1 MAKTSPIRITEE
13 VYRLLVRRKLQH
25 LEAGQRLT
33 FSEVIEHALSV
44 TPRGERPSSPSNRQV
59 DVCAGSD
66 NPVR

>member
-33 FSEVIEHALSV
+33 FSEVIEQALV
-44 TPRGERPSSPSNRQV
+44 TPHGERSNPSVPPYRSDGSNSSPMR
-59 DVCAGSD
+59 
-66 NPVR
+66 